1 MYHLYESKAFNLS
14 KEDIQMGKRIKDEV
28 KEEIIRLYNDGLIYR
43 EISDKS
49 GVTSYSIAAVI
60 RNARENN
67 LITRAPHT
75 TVKPIK
81 DVGDS
86 RSEKLRKG
94 VEIMKMLES
103 GFSVAEISNKADVDW
118 STIYKY
124 IKQIKMTSSSKPEDR
139 SSNYDK
145 EILELLN
152 LGYSPYK
159 IAKKVNVPLSDVYS
173 YILSEQRNGNL
184 VRYGNF
190 YKYSIDESNKV
201 IELYNANYTV
211 ADIANSTNMP
221 ESAIY
226 RIIKIYREKTDLI
239 TRLPGIHFYRDIA
252 GYNKCIDMI
261 KDGYSRREI
270 ANEFNTSIAAINGF
284 IAKAKASGDLPK
296 ERINK
301 IPDDVKQKIVDLYN
315 KNYKYDD
322 IAKEL
327 DMSVVRIMSILSC
340 IRRNDPSAIPS
351 RKKHK

>member
-1 MYHLYESKAFNLS
+1 
-14 KEDIQMGKRIKDEV
+14 MGKRIKDEV
-28 KEEIIRLYNDGLIYR
+28 KEEIIRLYNDGLTYR
-43 EISDKS
+43 EIYNKS
-49 GVTSYSIAAVI
+49 GLSSNSYSVITSVI

-75 TVKPIK
+75 RVKPIK

-86 RSEKLRKG
+86 HIEKFRKG

-103 GFSVAEISNKADVDW
+103 GFSVAEISNKADVDR

-124 IKQIKMTSSSKPEDR
+124 IKREKMTSSSKSGDR
-139 SSNYDK
+139 SSNRDK

-152 LGYSPYK
+152 LDYSPYE

-173 YILSEQRNGNL
+173 CISSEQRNGNL
-184 VRYGNF
+184 VGYRRFRNHSNYDN
-190 YKYSIDESNKV
+190 DDNNKV
-201 IELYNANYTV
+201 IELYNANHTV
-211 ADIANSTNMP
+211 EDIANSTNMT
-221 ESAIY
+221 ESKIY
-226 RIIKIYREKTDLI
+226 RIIRKYREKTDSV
-239 TRLPGIHFYRDIA
+239 TRLPGIHFYHDTA

-270 ANEFNTSIAAINGF
+270 ANEFNTTINAINRF
-284 IAKAKASGDLPK
+284 IVKAKASGDLPK

-301 IPDDVKQKIVDLYN
+301 IPDNVKQKVVDLYN
-315 KNYKYDD
+315 KDYTYDD

-327 DMSVVRIMSILSC
+327 DMSMGRIMCTLKC
-340 IRRNDPSAIPS
+340 IRQNDPGAIPS

>member
-1 MYHLYESKAFNLS
+1 
-14 KEDIQMGKRIKDEV
+14 MGKRIKDEV
-28 KEEIIRLYNDGLIYR
+28 REEIIRLYNDGLTYR
-43 EISDKS
+43 EISNKS
-49 GVTSYSIAAVI
+49 GLPSNSNSVIARVI

-124 IKQIKMTSSSKPEDR
+124 IKRIKMTSSSKPEDR

-184 VRYGNF
+184 VGYGSF
-190 YKYSIDESNKV
+190 YKYSIDQSNKV
-201 IELYNANYTV
+201 IELYNANRTV
-211 ADIANSTNMP
+211 ADIANSTNIP

-226 RIIKIYREKTDLI
+226 RIIRIYREKTDLI
-239 TRLPGIHFYRDIA
+239 TRLPSIHFYRDIT
-252 GYNKCIDMI
+252 GYNKCIGMV

-270 ANEFNTSIAAINGF
+270 ADEFNTSIAAINRF

-301 IPDDVKQKIVDLYN
+301 IPDNVKQKVVDLYN
-315 KNYKYDD
+315 KDYTYDD